1 VLTLQWRGRHY
12 SFRRSGNGFAAIV
25 SHGGLEMIVKI
36 SHYDQQY
43 ALLEALEDFIKKC
56 HGQGGYKKRRR
67 AIDAA
72 RELHAQLNKTA
83 KTE

>member
-1 VLTLQWRGRHY
+1 
-12 SFRRSGNGFAAIV
+12 
-25 SHGGLEMIVKI
+25 MIVKI

-56 HGQGGYKKRRR
+56 HGQGGYKKRQR